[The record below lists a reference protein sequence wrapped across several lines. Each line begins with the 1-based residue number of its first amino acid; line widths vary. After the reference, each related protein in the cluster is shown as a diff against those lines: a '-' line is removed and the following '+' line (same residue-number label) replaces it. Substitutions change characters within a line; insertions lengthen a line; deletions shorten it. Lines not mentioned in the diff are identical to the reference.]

1 MIQKIVSQVKKLES
15 TNALPPF
22 KPRAVKILCIGNC
35 LVNKVCALL
44 KLSHDVDAM
53 FTSNL
58 YNWGNYDEDSF
69 RARAEEADFI
79 IGINAAEDL
88 LRNSVADMKAQYGDK
103 FLMIPMIW
111 MDGLTSFEMFSINGR
126 NTFFGANDLVEA
138 AKATSFGEMTQRFY
152 RGELRTDTQARLD
165 ESLRVL
171 AASETDTV
179 KISDFVAENY
189 QNFPVAY
196 AIAHPA
202 PPVIAELFV
211 RLVAQ
216 LDLGAY
222 YDHNLDIYQTGRLAL
237 PLGNRAFT
245 PYDVETLGLK
255 YPHDIDW
262 LINAKNLMMLL
273 EKQMKRPDFDA

>member
-1 MIQKIVSQVKKLES
+1 MIQKIVSQVKELES
-15 TNALPPF
+15 AHALPAF

-35 LVNKVCALL
+35 LVNKMCALL
-44 KLSHDVDAM
+44 KLSLEVDAM

-69 RARAEEADFI
+69 RARADEADFI

-88 LRNSVADMKAQYGDK
+88 LRNTVEDMKVRYGDK
-103 FLMIPMIW
+103 FIMIPMIW
-111 MDGLTSFEMFSINGR
+111 MNGLTSFEMFSINGQ
-126 NTFFGANDLVEA
+126 NTFFGETVLVEA
-138 AKATSFGEMTQRFY
+138 AKATSFDEMTERFY
-152 RGELRTDTQARLD
+152 RGELQTDTQVRLD

-171 AASETDTV
+171 AASETDTI
-179 KISDFVAENY
+179 KISDFISENY

-196 AIAHPA
+196 AVAHPA

-211 RLVAQ
+211 RLVQ
-216 LDLGAY
+216 RLEMGRY
-222 YDHNLDIYQTGRLAL
+222 YDHDLDIYQTGRLAL

-255 YPHDIDW
+255 YPCDIDW
-262 LINAKNLMMLL
+262 VVNARNLMMLL
-273 EKQMKRPDFDA
+273 EKQMKKGGV